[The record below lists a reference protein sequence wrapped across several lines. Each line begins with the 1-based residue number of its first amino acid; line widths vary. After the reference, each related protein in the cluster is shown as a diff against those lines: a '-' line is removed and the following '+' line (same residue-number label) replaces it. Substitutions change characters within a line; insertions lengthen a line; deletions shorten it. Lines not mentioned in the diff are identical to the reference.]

1 DRVDRRPVRA
11 PAHPLLALRIVPQ
24 RADQLPGS
32 AVVARAEE
40 AAGDGPAP
48 KDAVFLWAPGLKR
61 ENVDQA
67 VGDVLAPAVAVDE
80 ALWLFWKGRRGD
92 FLPDA
97 ARPPMQLDA
106 EVAVVEHSVV
116 VAAARIVQR
125 ERDVVAEKIRRG
137 DAPVAVLP
145 LHREQSLAGRHHKP
159 VAHSLGPRLS
169 SRQGLQDI
177 DGAAGGNGVAQMDA
191 IAERPSVDDDRHV
204 TPQRGLIVEHIT
216 AEPLVRTEDGFE
228 RLSNRRALHLSR
240 GTVDVASK
248 VSGENDAGHRQH
260 LAHATRIESERAS
273 TSPAAGR
280 PLAQLRSPEPRR
292 AGGQPRYRLRS
303 CRRDPCGSG
312 PCPTCRWS

>member
-1 DRVDRRPVRA
+1 M
-11 PAHPLLALRIVPQ
+11 
-24 RADQLPGS
+24 
-32 AVVARAEE
+32 VARAEE

-48 KDAVFLWAPGLKR
+48 EEAVFLWAPGLKR

-97 ARPPMQLDA
+97 ARPTMQLDA
-106 EVAVVEHSVV
+106 EVAVIEHSVV

-159 VAHSLGPRLS
+159 VAHSLDPRLS
-169 SRQGLQDI
+169 SRQGRQDI

-240 GTVDVASK
+240 GQSTWRRRFPVKTTLAIV
-248 VSGENDAGHRQH
+248 NTWRTQH
-260 LAHATRIESERAS
+260 A
-273 TSPAAGR
+273 
-280 PLAQLRSPEPRR
+280 
-292 AGGQPRYRLRS
+292 
-303 CRRDPCGSG
+303 
-312 PCPTCRWS
+312 